1 MQNKFL
7 LIVCLLLFCGV
18 ASAEPQT
25 IKDKEDLEQLLNNFQ
40 SEHKDLIKK
49 LKENPSLMQ
58 NQLKDI
64 SKVDLNSQLKSIQ
77 NISPSKLFT
86 ELISSNDDSSPEI
99 DYSEL
104 ISDMLV
110 SFRSQ
115 KPKKLEALI
124 KSTFSNGN
132 VGSYINN
139 SPKLVTFMR
148 KSLQDKTALPKIA
161 KMYERK
167 NKKRIKI
174 FFGIF
179 IGTFLSSFILKR
191 FMGSIKRFFVIWG
204 VRLTSFLVL
213 FGEFFSRI
221 FKLALESW

>member
-7 LIVCLLLFCGV
+7 LTLCLLLACG
-18 ASAEPQT
+18 AAIAEPQV
-25 IKDKEDLEQLLNNFQ
+25 KNDNKDLEQLLNNFQ

-49 LKENPSLMQ
+49 LKENPNLMQ
-58 NQLKDI
+58 DQLKDI
-64 SKVDLNSQLKSIQ
+64 SKVDLNSQLKSMQ
-77 NISPSKLFT
+77 NISPTKLFT
-86 ELISSNDDSSPEI
+86 ELISSNDDGSPEI
-99 DYSEL
+99 DYSRI

-110 SFRSQ
+110 SFRNQ
-115 KPKKLEALI
+115 NPKELETLI
-124 KSTFSNGN
+124 KSTFSNGK

-139 SPKLVTFMR
+139 SPKLITFMR

-179 IGTFLSSFILKR
+179 IGTFLASFILKR
-191 FMGSIKRFFVIWG
+191 FMGAIKRFFVIWG

-213 FGEFFSRI
+213 FGEFFSRM
-221 FKLALESW
+221 FKLALESL